1 MPTPADCPP
10 LEVIVPHGR
19 DDFADYRG
27 GVPAPAAG
35 AHAPV
40 NFHALAAASGACFH
54 RTTATVPRSSRHVL
68 VLVPRRAG
76 RALRALRALRRRGH
90 AVLVGWKECGAHQI
104 AAQMERWFAVARWRA
119 LLAECDAALAA
130 SPAAEAFFDA
140 RDDARGK
147 LVVLPTPY
155 PLELGAWDFSQP
167 LEARAGIFVGTR
179 EPGVPSR
186 RHAGAVALALRAARA
201 AGTHVTVLQ
210 AGPEVVRAGGD
221 AGSGAADGQPDLR
234 VVAGPLPYADYLRLM
249 SRHRVVVQRDA
260 SAVPGQVAGDAL
272 LCRMPCLGGNGMVDR
287 IAFPFLPAADDG
299 DDDALAATVALL
311 RDPDAWRAAVARSQR
326 LAAERLSFAA
336 FARHWRGI
344 ASRMAAG

>member
-10 LEVIVPHGR
+10 LEVVVPHGR

-40 NFHALAAASGACFH
+40 NFHALAAASGGCFH

-90 AVLVGWKECGAHQI
+90 LVLAGWKECGAHQI
-104 AAQMERWFAVARWRA
+104 ASQMGRWLAGARWRA
-119 LLAECDAALAA
+119 LLAGCDAALAA
-130 SPAAEAFFDA
+130 SPAAEAFFRA

-155 PLELGAWDFSQP
+155 PLEHGAWDFSQP
-167 LEARAGIFVGTR
+167 VEARAGIFVGTR

-186 RHAGAVALALRAARA
+186 RHAEAVALALRAARA
-201 AGTHVTVLQ
+201 VGTHVTVVQ
-210 AGPEVVRAGGD
+210 AGAEG
-221 AGSGAADGQPDLR
+221 GAAGGQPDLR
-234 VVAGPLPYADYLRLM
+234 VVVGPLPYADYLRLM
-249 SRHRVVVQRDA
+249 ARHRVVVQRDT

-299 DDDALAATVALL
+299 DDDAVAATVALL
-311 RDPDAWRAAVARSQR
+311 RDPAAWHAAVARSQR

-336 FARHWRGI
+336 FARQWRGI
-344 ASRMAAG
+344 ASRLAAG

>member
-10 LEVIVPHGR
+10 LEVIVPCGR
-19 DDFADYRG
+19 DGFADYRD

-40 NFHALAAASGACFH
+40 NFHAMAAATGACFH
-54 RTTATVPRSSRHVL
+54 RAAATVPPSSRHVL

-104 AAQMERWFAVARWRA
+104 ASQMERWFAEARWRA
-119 LLAECDAALAA
+119 LLAGCDAVLAA
-130 SPAAEAFFDA
+130 SPAAGDFFRA
-140 RDDARGK
+140 RNDARGK

-155 PLELGAWDFSQP
+155 PLDVAAWDFSQP
-167 LEARAGIFVGTR
+167 VEARAGIFVGTR

-186 RHAGAVALALRAARA
+186 RHDDAVALALRAARS

-210 AGPEVVRAGGD
+210 TGPGVVRAG
-221 AGSGAADGQPDLR
+221 DGQPDLR

-249 SRHRVVVQRDA
+249 ARHRVVVQRDT

-287 IAFPFLPAADDG
+287 IAFPFLPGAGDG
-299 DDDALAATVALL
+299 DDDAVAAAVGLL
-311 RDPDAWRAAVARSQR
+311 RDTDAWHAAVARSQR
-326 LAAERLSFAA
+326 LAVERLSFAA
-336 FARHWRGI
+336 FARQWRDI
-344 ASRMAAG
+344 ASRSAVG